1 MTYVI
6 PEPPRAT
13 IRVEGSHE
21 LFPVR
26 RIFCVGRNY
35 AEHAREMGGD
45 PNREP
50 PFFFTK
56 PADALVPM
64 GGKLSFPIAT
74 KDLHHEV
81 ELAVALKG
89 GGRQLSAD
97 AAHALI
103 FGYAVA
109 LDMTRRDLQAEA
121 KRLARPWDMAKGF
134 DQSCPISALRPAA
147 SASTALR
154 GKLKLSVNGEMRQR
168 GDLSDMIWSPSECL
182 AVLSNL
188 GGFQKVVG
196 DLELGSTSVGRD
208 EGNSRSNRAF
218 VFRIGVAHRVAFD
231 GRYVRSECV
240 DLDLMFVAD
249 EKEWNTRAA
258 NGGLAV
264 DFRGD
269 NRLFAAAATAPPPV
283 IE

>member
-1 MTYVI
+1 MGLAFVI
-6 PEPPRAT
+6 PEPPRAM
-13 IRVEGSHE
+13 IPVEGSHQ

-50 PFFFTK
+50 PFFFSK
-56 PADALVPM
+56 PADAVVPM

-74 KDLHHEV
+74 QDLHHEV

-97 AAHALI
+97 AAQAMI

-147 SASTALR
+147 SASAALR
-154 GKLKLSVNGEMRQR
+154 GELLLSINGEMRQR

-182 AVLSNL
+182 AVLSTL
-188 GGFQKVVG
+188 VELRAG
-196 DLELGSTSVGRD
+196 DLLLTGTPAGVGPVAAGDVLEATCALTPSLQVQYLVELK
-208 EGNSRSNRAF
+208 
-218 VFRIGVAHRVAFD
+218 I
-231 GRYVRSECV
+231 
-240 DLDLMFVAD
+240 L
-249 EKEWNTRAA
+249 
-258 NGGLAV
+258 
-264 DFRGD
+264 
-269 NRLFAAAATAPPPV
+269 
-283 IE
+283 

>member
-1 MTYVI
+1 MAFVI
-6 PEPPRAT
+6 PEPPCAT
-13 IRVEGSHE
+13 IPVEGSDE
-21 LFPVR
+21 IFPVR

-74 KDLHHEV
+74 KDLHYEV

-97 AAHALI
+97 AAQTLI

-147 SASTALR
+147 SASAALR
-154 GKLKLSVNGEMRQR
+154 GKLELSVNGEMRQR
-168 GDLSDMIWSPSECL
+168 GDLSDMIWSAGECL
-182 AVLSNL
+182 AALSTL
-188 GGFQKVVG
+188 VELRAG
-196 DLELGSTSVGRD
+196 DLLLTGTPAGVGP
-208 EGNSRSNRAF
+208 
-218 VFRIGVAHRVAFD
+218 VAAGDVLEAKCALTPSLQVQ
-231 GRYVRSECV
+231 Y
-240 DLDLMFVAD
+240 
-249 EKEWNTRAA
+249 
-258 NGGLAV
+258 LALEA
-264 DFRGD
+264 R
-269 NRLFAAAATAPPPV
+269 
-283 IE
+283 